1 MAIRIPFQKE
11 RSSVL
16 GDIYRP
22 YIPVFFWS
30 KAKKMWIE
38 VLMIADSG
46 ADYTL
51 LPKQYMDELGISNKE
66 KETVGLTTTGV
77 GGSTKVYFLKRKQE
91 IKISGWKRSIPI
103 GFLDVTNVP
112 PLFGR
117 HECMNTFKVLFH
129 KLETIVDSP

>member
-16 GDIYRP
+16 GDIPRP
-22 YIPVFFWS
+22 YIPVLFWS
-30 KAKKMWIE
+30 KGKRIWIE

-51 LPKQYMDELGISNKE
+51 LPKQYMEKLGVNSE
-66 KETVGLTTTGV
+66 AETIRLTTSGV
-77 GGSTKVYFLKRKQE
+77 GGTTEVYFLKRKVR
-91 IKISGWKRSIPI
+91 IKVGDWARSIPI
-103 GFLDVTNVP
+103 GFLNADKVP

-129 KLETIVDSP
+129 KLETTIDSA